1 MHGAF
6 SHQFATRPTVA
17 AVVESHKLVTKL
29 LHDALDGRRPLDDA
43 GIPQKDCPR
52 RNGSRTPR
60 SKVRVAVSP
69 EKRHEHAVHSKWD
82 SGSTRTATE
91 SVGPV
96 CQGSLLMG
104 VIFKPVL
111 SAPLRHLLRGQSQ
124 EW

>member
-6 SHQFATRPTVA
+6 SHQFVTRPTVA

-29 LHDALDGRRPLDDA
+29 LHDALHWRRPLDDA

-69 EKRHEHAVHSKWD
+69 EKRHEHARFTPNGTQVPP
-82 SGSTRTATE
+82 
-91 SVGPV
+91 GPPPSQLDLFV
-96 CQGSLLMG
+96 
-104 VIFKPVL
+104 
-111 SAPLRHLLRGQSQ
+111 RGAF
-124 EW
+124 